1 MTLNGQV
8 KIIDL
13 GLAVPPENEDE
24 RVTREGTT
32 VGAVDYIS
40 PEQARDSRAPSLCLG

>member
-1 MTLNGQV
+1 MIPNDPV

-13 GLAVPPENEDE
+13 GLAVQSENEDE

-32 VGAVDYIS
+32 VGTVDSMS
-40 PEQARDSRAPSLCLG
+40 PEQARDSRATK